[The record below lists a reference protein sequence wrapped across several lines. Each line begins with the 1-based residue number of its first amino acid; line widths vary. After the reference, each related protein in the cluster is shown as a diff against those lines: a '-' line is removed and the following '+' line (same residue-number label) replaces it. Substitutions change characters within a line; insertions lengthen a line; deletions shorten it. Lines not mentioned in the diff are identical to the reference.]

1 MRNIKQLHFAAIGI
15 AIVLSLSACAA
26 TYSGGSGTAGDP
38 YLISNA
44 ADLNTLGDTSADWSK
59 CFKLTA
65 DINMSAYTGTQYKII
80 GNSSPQ
86 FTGSFDGDG
95 HKIRNLTYTTTA
107 ATSYVG
113 LFGFTEGATIKN
125 LGLEDVNI
133 SAGGGRTGCLAGD
146 TNNGTITFCY
156 STGSVTSNTASSYAY
171 TGGLVGYQSMGAITS
186 SYSSSSV
193 NCTAKSSAIS
203 GGLVGWLDDSSITS
217 SCSTGSIAAT
227 STSTNAY
234 AGGLV
239 GTTSPYGAGNITSSY
254 STGNVVSIS
263 NGPSSSG
270 PIVDV
275 FAGGLVAVSEAN
287 IVNCY
292 STGQVSA
299 AGNHFVYKGGLVA
312 FKDGT
317 VTASFWD
324 VNTSGLTTSAG
335 GMGLT
340 TAEMKTLSTFT
351 SAGWDFTNETVN
363 GTADIWRMCTDGVYY
378 PRLNWQ
384 SLDGDLACPYGVS
397 FVDFAYFAAR
407 WLTAGCSSSNNFC
420 GGADMDTSGT
430 VDMADLAMFSENW
443 LSVDWV
449 CPDNANFVDFA
460 YFAGRWQITGC
471 DSSNNFCGGADMDT
485 SGTVDMAD
493 LAIFADNWLDGI

>member
-15 AIVLSLSACAA
+15 AAVLSLSAYAA

-44 ADLNTLGDTSADWSK
+44 ADLNTLGATSADWSK

-65 DINMSAYTGTQYKII
+65 DINLSAYTGTQYKII
-80 GNSSPQ
+80 GNSTPQ

-95 HKIRNLTYTTTA
+95 HIIRNLTYTTTA

-113 LFGFTEGATIKN
+113 LFGDTNGASIKN

-133 SAGGGRTGCLAGD
+133 YAGGGRTGCLAGEQD
-146 TNNGTITFCY
+146 YGTITSCY
-156 STGSVTSNTASSYAY
+156 STGSVNSNSASSYAY
-171 TGGLVGYQSMGAITS
+171 TGGLVGYQFRGAITS

-193 NCTAKSSAIS
+193 ICTAKSPAIS

-217 SCSTGSIAAT
+217 SCSTGNIVAT

-239 GTTSPYGAGNITSSY
+239 GTTTPYDGFGNISSCY
-254 STGNVVSIS
+254 SKGNVVSVS
-263 NGPSSSG
+263 YGPSG
-270 PIVDV
+270 TTVDV
-275 FAGGLVAVSEAN
+275 FAGGLVAVCEAN
-287 IVNCY
+287 VVNCY

-299 AGNHFVYKGGLVA
+299 AGNHLVFKGGLIA

-324 VNTSGLTTSAG
+324 VNTSGLTTSTG

-351 SAGWDFTNETVN
+351 SVGWDFTNETVN
-363 GTADIWRMCTDGVYY
+363 GTADVWRMCTDGVYY
-378 PRLNWQ
+378 PRLSWQ
-384 SLDGDLACPYGVS
+384 SLDGDLACPDSVN
-397 FVDFAYFAAR
+397 FVDFTYFADR
-407 WLTAGCSSSNNFC
+407 WLESDCASSNNFC
-420 GGADMDTSGT
+420 GGADMDTSGA
-430 VDMADLAMFSENW
+430 VDIADLAIFSENW
-443 LSVDWV
+443 LSVVWV

-460 YFAGRWQITGC
+460 YFAGQWRQTGC
-471 DSSNNFCGGADMDT
+471 SLSNNFCGGADMDF
-485 SGTVDMAD
+485 SGTVDIAD